1 VEKES
6 LKQAVANTKLEGI
19 DLLDNVLEIIEKAL
33 EKNESDKSFL
43 YEINKLLESKKDGK
57 SK

>member
-19 DLLDNVLEIIEKAL
+19 KIEEEVLEMIEKSL
-33 EKNESDKSFL
+33 KENKGDKSFL